1 MIVACP
7 NLALDHIVRI
17 DRLRPGEVQRFRA
30 AVIKPGGKGV
40 NVCRAAARIGAR
52 SSLVA
57 FAPGRGGAAAA
68 AELTEEGIDVTPVP
82 APGELRSATIVLEDS
97 GRVTVLNEPGPALD
111 RGRWERF
118 EAATAARLA
127 AGEWL
132 VVIGSA
138 PPGTPADGYGR
149 LIRLAHEIGAR
160 VLVDAAERLLTGA
173 LAARPD
179 AVCPNVQEA
188 AAMLGLPPDQ
198 PRRLAEI
205 LVDRGAQMAFVKA
218 GADGCAW
225 VTPDGSGAAAAHHVE
240 VVNPIGAGDCFVAGL
255 VSVLEGGGTVEA
267 AIRQA
272 MAVAAASV
280 EHEVPGFVDPDRVA
294 ALSANLPVA

>member
-17 DRLRPGEVQRFRA
+17 DRLRPGEVQRFRE
-30 AVIKPGGKGV
+30 AVVKPGGKGV
-40 NVCRAAARIGAR
+40 NVCRAAARLGAR
-52 SSLVA
+52 GSLVA
-57 FAPGRGGAAAA
+57 FAPGRSGAAAV
-68 AELTEEGIDVTPVP
+68 AELAEEGIEITSVQ

-111 RGRWERF
+111 PGGWERF
-118 EAATAARLA
+118 EAATAATLA

-149 LIRLAHEIGAR
+149 LVRLAHETGAR
-160 VLVDAAERLLTGA
+160 VLVDAAEGLLAGA

-188 AAMLGLPPDQ
+188 AGTLELPPDQ
-198 PRRLAEI
+198 PLRLAEI
-205 LVDRGAQMAFVKA
+205 LVDRGAQLAFVKA
-218 GADGCAW
+218 GAEGCAW
-225 VTPDGSGAAAAHHVE
+225 VTPDGSGVVAAHHVE

-255 VSVLEGGGTVEA
+255 VSVLESGGAVEA
-267 AIRQA
+267 AVRQA
-272 MAVAAASV
+272 MATAAASV
-280 EHEVPGFVDPDRVA
+280 EQEVPGFVDPARVA

>member
-7 NLALDHIVRI
+7 NLAVDHIVRI
-17 DRLRPGEVQRFRA
+17 DRLRPGEVQRFREA
-30 AVIKPGGKGV
+30 MVKPGGKGV
-40 NVCRAAARIGAR
+40 NVCRAAVRVGAR

-57 FAPGRGGAAAA
+57 FAPGRSGAAAVS
-68 AELTEEGIDVTPVP
+68 ELTEEGIEISSVP
-82 APGELRSATIVLEDS
+82 APGEIRSATIVLEDS

-111 RGRWERF
+111 DGGWERF

-138 PPGTPADGYGR
+138 PPETPADGYGR
-149 LIRLAHEIGAR
+149 LVRLAHGAGAR
-160 VLVDAAERLLTGA
+160 VLVDAAEHLLAGA
-173 LAARPD
+173 LDARPD

-188 AAMLGLPPDQ
+188 AGMLKLPPDQ
-198 PRRLAEI
+198 PLRLAEN
-205 LVDRGAQMAFVKA
+205 LVDRGAKMAFVKA
-218 GADGCAW
+218 GAEGCAW
-225 VTPDGSGAAAAHHVE
+225 VTPDGSGAAPAHHVE

-255 VSVLEGGGTVEA
+255 VSMLESGGPVEA
-267 AIRQA
+267 AVRQA
-272 MAVAAASV
+272 MAAAAASV
-280 EHEVPGFVDPDRVA
+280 EQEVPGFVDPDRVA